1 MSKDQERLVEIE
13 ERKAEIEA
21 RDKALTEEVSKATQE
36 ELTEERSKEIQEEAR
51 SMTEEVKA
59 LDAEKAEIQ
68 ERMKSIE
75 TEPAKEE
82 RKMDEREL
90 RAKRFVETGR
100 MEVRTILSTGNI
112 AQPTKVGGINGLQE
126 VPGGIVDDVRA
137 VALTGNGT
145 YRVAYHK
152 THSVAASVTEGSTIG
167 GSSSAFD
174 YVDISP
180 AEWGILDAVSN
191 QIKKYTPLDYMSVI
205 EQDALLALRTYAEGV
220 IYSKIVGSSLL
231 DSSTFENVPLNEK
244 YLRKI
249 LLKFIAIPGKG
260 EVKLYLNRA
269 DLVTLG
275 EVRGSNE
282 KLPLYKINFDPGTTM
297 SGKIEKGGLSVNFR
311 ITDKLTAGTQLVGQ
325 PQTVEMPM
333 WDQYRIETNEGGE
346 YFDKNMIGIR
356 GLQTAN
362 ADLCAYHGFSRVTQG
377 GVSA

>member
-1 MSKDQERLVEIE
+1 MSNDTERLAEIE

-21 RDKALTEEVSKATQE
+21 RNEILTAEVENSTPE
-36 ELTEERSKEIQEEAR
+36 TLTEERSTEIQAEAR
-51 SMTEEVKA
+51 GLADEAKA
-59 LDAEKAEIQ
+59 LDVEKAEIQ
-68 ERMKSIE
+68 ERMAHIE
-75 TEPAKEE
+75 TAPAVEE
-82 RKMDEREL
+82 RKMDEREV
-90 RAKRFVETGR
+90 RAKNFVDTGR
-100 MEVRTILSTGNI
+100 MEMRTILSTGNI

-126 VPGGIVDDVRA
+126 VPGGIVDDVKA

-152 THSVAASVTEGSTIG
+152 THSAAASVTEGNKIG

-174 YVDISP
+174 YVDITPS
-180 AEWGILDAVSN
+180 EWGILDAVSN

-205 EQDALLALRTYAEGV
+205 ENDALVALRTYAEGV
-220 IYSKIVGSSLL
+220 VYTKIAASSLL
-231 DSSTFENVPLNEK
+231 DSTTFANTALDEK
-244 YLRKI
+244 YLRKL

-260 EVKLYLNRA
+260 EVKLYLNRT

-275 EVRGSNE
+275 EVRGTNE
-282 KLPLYKINFDPGTTM
+282 KLPLYKITFDPGTTM
-297 SGKIEKGGLSVNFR
+297 SGKIEEGGLAVNFR
-311 ITDKLTAGTQLVGQ
+311 ITDKLSAGTQFIGQ

-362 ADLCAYHGFSRVTQG
+362 ADLCAFHGFAKVTQS